1 MSTLPTSALMIHFK
15 DYEQYHRN
23 KTNKVCHLF
32 GVPLV
37 MFSLLG
43 LLAQVVLWAPINGD
57 LGTDAI
63 FRLDL
68 GLLVFIWGSFFA
80 IRTDFKLSI
89 PFILFTFLNYLIAR
103 HLGIAWLV
111 GLQIIGWAFQLVGHY
126 AYEKKSPAF
135 LTTLS
140 HLFVGPM
147 WVFARVI
154 GYYKT

>member
-15 DYEQYHRN
+15 DYEQYHKH
-23 KTNKVCHLF
+23 KTNKLCHNL

-43 LLAQVVLWAPINGD
+43 LLAQVVLWSPMGELGTEALFRID
-57 LGTDAI
+57 LGMI
-63 FRLDL
+63 
-68 GLLVFIWGSFFA
+68 VFLWGSIFA
-80 IRTDFKLSI
+80 IRTDFRLSI
-89 PFILFTFLNYLIAR
+89 PFILFTALNYLVAR
-103 HLGIAWLV
+103 HLHLGILIA
-111 GLQIIGWAFQLVGHY
+111 LQVLGWVFQLVGHY

-147 WVFARVI
+147 WVFARWI
-154 GYYKT
+154 GYYQE